1 MPVTG
6 NLYENIMACALQQSP
21 ALSFLQERFTDVAAW
36 REETQE
42 YLRSL
47 MLLNE
52 NCGALEPELL
62 EHSETAECVQQ
73 KWYINSAYNERVP
86 VIILRPLKISQ
97 PAPAI
102 IALHC
107 HGGMYYFGKK
117 KLLRD
122 ENEPALL
129 TDFREQYYGGRAI
142 ANELVERGYIVA
154 IIDAFYFGERRLV
167 TTPPDSLQK
176 EFLLVAE
183 GSDQWIALLNRVS
196 AEMESVV
203 AKSLSWAGCC
213 WPGILLQDDIRC
225 LDFLLTL
232 PEVDP
237 ERIGAVGL
245 SMGGL
250 RAGMLGALDSRVKS
264 VCIVGWMSTLREM
277 LADKVLDHS
286 WCCMIPGLPHIL
298 DWPDLVGLHAP
309 QPLMVMQGSND
320 QLFPLQGYQLAA
332 EKLRGIYSKSGMP
345 GNLDIATFD
354 LPHSFSSEMQEQA
367 WAFFE
372 QTLAPAA
379 QNNTTGAE

>member
-1 MPVTG
+1 MAVTG
-6 NLYENIMACALQQSP
+6 NLYEHIMACALQQSP
-21 ALSFLQERFTDVAAW
+21 ALSFLQDRFTDIAAW

-47 MLLNE
+47 MLLSE
-52 NCGALEPELL
+52 NSDSLDPELI
-62 EHSETAECVQQ
+62 EHSETADYVQQ
-73 KWYINSAYNERVP
+73 KWYINTAYNERMP
-86 VIILRPLKISQ
+86 VIILRPLKLSQ

-102 IALHC
+102 MALHC

-117 KLLRD
+117 KLLFD

-129 TDFREQYYGGRAI
+129 TAYREEYYGGRAI
-142 ANELVERGYIVA
+142 ANELVARGYIVA
-154 IIDAFYFGERRLV
+154 ICDAFYFGERRLV
-167 TTPPDSLQK
+167 APPSAALQN
-176 EFLLVAE
+176 EFLLAAE

-203 AKSLSWAGCC
+203 AKSLNWAGCC
-213 WPGILLQDDIRC
+213 WPGILVQDDMRC
-225 LDFLLTL
+225 VDFLLTL

-277 LADKVLDHS
+277 LAEKVENHS

-309 QPLMVMQGSND
+309 KPLMVMQGSND

-332 EKLRGIYSKSGMP
+332 EKLRSIYSKAGMP
-345 GNLDIATFD
+345 GNLDVATFD
-354 LPHSFSSEMQEQA
+354 LPHTFSSEMQDQA
-367 WAFFE
+367 WDFFAK
-372 QTLAPAA
+372 TLAPSV
-379 QNNTTGAE
+379 QNSTDGAE